1 MRDCVLFLNGRY
13 GKRDI
18 EFYRKLCRGK
28 FKVAVDGGYR
38 FFRAAGLFP
47 DLLIGDFDSI
57 GKIPTNLPRTTHV
70 ERYPIKKDKT
80 DAELALDYCL
90 ARRAR
95 NIDIVQPSYG
105 EPDQMLGNFLL
116 LLVAARKNAG
126 KYKPRIRLLNAKYEV
141 QLLFD
146 SSAIIPDSVGDVASI
161 LPVSEK
167 IRLTTTG
174 TSFDVKRIEILR
186 GRSLGMRN
194 RVTKMKATFRIEG
207 MALLIRQFRAKRST
221 HSK

>member
-13 GKRDI
+13 GKKDI
-18 EFYRKLCRGK
+18 PFYRKLCRGK
-28 FKVAVDGGYR
+28 FTVAVDGGYR

-47 DLLIGDFDSI
+47 GLLIGDFDSI
-57 GKIPTNLPRTTHV
+57 GKMPTGLPRATQV

-80 DAELALDYCL
+80 DAELALDHCL
-90 ARRAR
+90 ARRAK

-126 KYKPRIRLLNAKYEV
+126 RYKPRIRLMNAKYEV
-141 QLLFD
+141 HLLFD
-146 SSAIIPDSVGDVASI
+146 SSATIINSVGDVASI

-174 TSFDVKRIEILR
+174 TSFDVKRVEILR

-194 RVTKMKATFRIEG
+194 RITQKKATFRIAG
-207 MALLIRQFRAKRST
+207 MALLIRQFSAKRSEQ
-221 HSK
+221 SK